1 MPAGTRGN
9 GAGGRRLAAPCRRS
23 QRARLSPPGKPG
35 EQDAAESGTDGFESP
50 DSLLQSWNSQ
60 SSLLDVQR
68 VPSFESFEDDC
79 SQALGLGKPAM
90 SFKDYI
96 QERSDPA
103 EQGKPVI
110 PAAVL
115 AGFTGECRSGAPAA
129 RAVPVRARRVRAPR
143 PVCTPRRPGRRNS
156 ASSRALSPTLR
167 RARLAGAFLPGH
179 RAGVGECAAHS
190 LTWDGL
196 PIPDRGRGLRPLPLT
211 HPLGERQR
219 M

>member
-1 MPAGTRGN
+1 MAVPAGTRGN

-129 RAVPVRARRVRAPR
+129 RAVPVQARRVRAPR
-143 PVCTPRRPGRRNS
+143 PVCTPRLHPTS
-156 ASSRALSPTLR
+156 TRAAEFRIQPSPVPDLEKGP
-167 RARLAGAFLPGH
+167 AGGSLPSLAQG
-179 RAGVGECAAHS
+179 
-190 LTWDGL
+190 
-196 PIPDRGRGLRPLPLT
+196 GRG
-211 HPLGERQR
+211 
-219 M
+219 